1 MIKNEESQA
10 RILIVE
16 DNEINRIVVEA
27 LLRKYF
33 KTESVVN
40 GKDALQAVAE
50 KPYDIIL
57 MDIHLGDGEL
67 DGVETMKIIRKDKKY
82 DSTKIFAVTA
92 YFDDR
97 QWFLDQGFDD
107 MYMKPVMKEEMLE
120 AINTILT
127 EKNKTAEFN
136 KA

>member
-1 MIKNEESQA
+1 MKKEESLA

-40 GKDALQAVAE
+40 GRDALQAVAE
-50 KPYDIIL
+50 NTYDIIL

-67 DGVETMKIIRKDKKY
+67 DGVETMKLIRQNKEY

-120 AINTILT
+120 AINSIITG
-127 EKNKTAEFN
+127 KNKTAELD